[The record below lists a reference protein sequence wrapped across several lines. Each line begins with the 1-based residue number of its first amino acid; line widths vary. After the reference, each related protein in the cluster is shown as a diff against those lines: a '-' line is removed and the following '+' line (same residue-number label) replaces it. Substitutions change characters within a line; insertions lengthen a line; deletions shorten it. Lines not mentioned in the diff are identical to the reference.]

1 MILLRSLILLNCSF
15 HLSVHTV
22 LVLRTDYHHPPL
34 NTRRCLLAKVD
45 KPVADEA
52 KMKLI
57 WSLSTSFIVRRS
69 AQELITPYVWTLTL
83 QADYVSP
90 LT

>member
-1 MILLRSLILLNCSF
+1 MNDPVKEPNFVKLFISSECS
-15 HLSVHTV
+15 
-22 LVLRTDYHHPPL
+22 YHHPPL

-90 LT
+90 LTW

>member
-1 MILLRSLILLNCSF
+1 M
-15 HLSVHTV
+15 
-22 LVLRTDYHHPPL
+22 
-34 NTRRCLLAKVD
+34 D

-90 LT
+90 LTW